1 MLNKTFTAVL
11 LAATISGCSI
21 KQSVDTAEIDRG
33 ATLCVIENTEVRD
46 GFLNSMKSALT
57 AKGVR
62 YQVVNSDAVPAECF
76 WTASYTARWS
86 WDLALYMSFAEI
98 QIYKDGVLQGEA
110 LYDSTLGGANMS
122 KFIDADT
129 KIKELVGSLLNVK
142 TAALFN
148 LNRFFG

>member
-1 MLNKTFTAVL
+1 MTMLKRTFIAVF
-11 LAATISGCSI
+11 LAVTISGCSI

-33 ATLCVIENTEVRD
+33 ATLCVIENTEVRA

-57 AKGVR
+57 EKGVR
-62 YQVVNSDAVPAECF
+62 YQVVNPNAVPADCF

-98 QIYKDGVLQGEA
+98 QIYKDGMLQGKA
-110 LYDSTLGGANMS
+110 LYDSTLGGANMG
-122 KFIDADT
+122 KFIDAET

-142 TAALFN
+142 TAALFS
-148 LNRFFG
+148 RFFG